1 MSQNVVMQIFGNLNE
16 LPPKSTPQDSVQI
29 DESENVT
36 QLDESQPNYN
46 HSEELT

>member
-1 MSQNVVMQIFGNLNE
+1 MSQNVVMQIFDNMNE
-16 LPPKSTPQDSVQI
+16 ILPKSTSQDSLQI

-36 QLDESQPNYN
+36 QLDESKPNYN